1 MAVAFSDVR
10 GALKNRARHWE
21 AEPADLALNSVDLEA
36 AADATSVLIDARDN
50 FVYTIWADVTDTA
63 ATLGDFSIFCDL
75 YARDGITL
83 IEAVE
88 LYSLQ
93 LASVT
98 NQVKLQWGEGITATL
113 TGTATIGTTLGGLK
127 LVQLCRLRVVKDTVA
142 DGASVLDVRMQ
153 FGD

>member
-10 GALKNRARHWE
+10 TALKSRARHWE
-21 AEPADLALNSVDLEA
+21 AEPSDLGLSGVDLEA

-63 ATLGDFSIFCDL
+63 ATLGSLSLFCDL
-75 YARDGITL
+75 YQRDGITL

-93 LASVT
+93 LSSVS
-98 NQVKLQWGEGITATL
+98 NQVKIQWGEGITAVL
-113 TGTATIGTTLGGLK
+113 AGTATIGTAVDSLK
-127 LVQLCRLRVVKDTVA
+127 LVQLCKIRAVKVAA